1 MSTSRRLSTNLIACT
16 PTHLRRAVPLHT
28 QHSRY
33 GFRSLLLRL
42 LPPVQPSCAD
52 TRLDPRTQMRL
63 LFLRARGMFLA
74 PLHRCSTLV
83 NPPLVDDLVDSF
95 DSMCLHLSLS
105 PSARVTSPAVPARLP
120 PRQKLLPRPVPTPP
134 TPTLATRP
142 SPLTAATRHGPGTP
156 STRTDSPCGGS
167 RFSAPAG
174 AIPRHT
180 PREPPQNPPV
190 DGPRRIHRRRTTSAD
205 AFHHLPGLFAGRIT
219 VRGGT

>member
-1 MSTSRRLSTNLIACT
+1 MDTSRRLSPNLIACT
-16 PTHLRRAVPLHT
+16 PRHLRRAVPLHT

-63 LFLRARGMFLA
+63 LFLRARGMFPA

-95 DSMCLHLSLS
+95 DSMRLHLSLS
-105 PSARVTSPAVPARLP
+105 PSARVTSPAVPAP
-120 PRQKLLPRPVPTPP
+120 SATTKTSPAPRTHPTDAHARYSPF
-134 TPTLATRP
+134 
-142 SPLTAATRHGPGTP
+142 PLTAVTRHGPGTP

-174 AIPRHT
+174 AIPRRT
-180 PREPPQNPPV
+180 PREPPQNPHV

-205 AFHHLPGLFAGRIT
+205 AFLHFPGLFAGRIT